1 MQCRSLCWLH
11 LRQSQKCEALLE
23 GHFILSSGLHSNR
36 YLQCAKI
43 LQYPK
48 IAEELGAAIA
58 KKFSDMQ
65 IDVVVGPAMG
75 GVIIAQEVARA
86 IGCRSIFSEREN
98 GAMTLRRGFTV
109 KEGERVLICEDVCT
123 TGGSA
128 KEVGAMLRAK
138 GANVVGYTS
147 IIDRSGGK
155 VQFDAPYRA
164 LETLTVETYDPSD
177 CPLCKAGTTAV
188 KPGSHGLK

>member
-1 MQCRSLCWLH
+1 MDIISTFL
-11 LRQSQKCEALLE
+11 KCEALLE

-36 YLQCAKI
+36 YLQCAKV
-43 LQYPK
+43 LQYPD
-48 IAEELGAAIA
+48 IAGELGAAIA
-58 KKFSDMQ
+58 EKFSDLK
-65 IDVVVGPAMG
+65 IECVVGPAMG

-98 GAMTLRRGFTV
+98 GLMTLRRGFTV

-128 KEVGAMLRAK
+128 QEVGKMLRAK
-138 GANVVGYTS
+138 GANVVAYTS
-147 IIDRSGGK
+147 IIDRSGGR

-164 LETLTVETYDPSD
+164 LATLEVETYDPAS
-177 CPLCKAGTTAV
+177 CPLCKQGSVAV

>member
-1 MQCRSLCWLH
+1 MDVIATFL
-11 LRQSQKCEALLE
+11 KCEALLE

-155 VQFDAPYRA
+155 VEFDAPYRA